1 LQDFGDCVQSSQIG
15 PHLVQP
21 SSASAMAITLD
32 INSSRRI
39 SANLSPKRWDHGP
52 QVRHFQAK
60 AAAFDQSPRRRCS
73 LRRNGHYNAPTT
85 ITGEEPAFMQQQP
98 QAAEF
103 GIAEANR
110 VLGEVFAPWVQD
122 LNLSIEGFDFAPP
135 ANAADWQPGAILRMP
150 FSERLCRNGGIVCGQ
165 ALMAFADTSM
175 VIANLAAN
183 KGYRPMTTVDQTTH
197 FMRAVTASDVLAD
210 ARVVRLGRTM
220 SFGRVTLLGA
230 TDNKPVAMVS
240 SAFAMLPS

>member
-1 LQDFGDCVQSSQIG
+1 MGRMPGIFKPV
-15 PHLVQP
+15 
-21 SSASAMAITLD
+21 T
-32 INSSRRI
+32 
-39 SANLSPKRWDHGP
+39 
-52 QVRHFQAK
+52 
-60 AAAFDQSPRRRCS
+60 AAFGQGTVRCS
-73 LRRNGHYNAPTT
+73 LCRNGHYNGSTA
-85 ITGEEPAFMQQQP
+85 ISGEEQAFMQQQP

-103 GIAEANR
+103 GIAEATR
-110 VLGEVFAPWVQD
+110 VLGDVFAPWVLD
-122 LNLSIEGFDFAPP
+122 LNLSIERFDFAPP
-135 ANAADWQPGAILRMP
+135 TDAADWQPGAILRMP

-220 SFGRVTLLGA
+220 SFGRVTLVSA